1 MHAFA
6 QPRERACVNFGDNVG
21 DSKKNEEALLRTF
34 HEQWMV
40 FPAHKLAAWWKP
52 EKKKTIQTGNGLLIY
67 PVQSDPPFDVRKLQ
81 WEK

>member
-40 FPAHKLAAWWKP
+40 FPAHKLAA
-52 EKKKTIQTGNGLLIY
+52 
-67 PVQSDPPFDVRKLQ
+67 
-81 WEK
+81 